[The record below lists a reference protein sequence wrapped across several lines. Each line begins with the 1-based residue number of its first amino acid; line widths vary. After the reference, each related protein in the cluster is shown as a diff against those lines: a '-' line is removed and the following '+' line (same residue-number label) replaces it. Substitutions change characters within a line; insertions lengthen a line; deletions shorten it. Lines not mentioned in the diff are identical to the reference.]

1 MSDDDQSSEA
11 KGPRSLMLSSVLSS
25 DALAKL
31 RMHASI
37 GSQFRELALG
47 QSEGLRQAYVA
58 LQYPVIGD
66 SIAQIRALLNENPI
80 GSLMREM
87 QAAQEHMRAIP
98 TLRLDQFRTP
108 MSHEIG
114 SMLSKLQRNP
124 VAEWLRV
131 DQLRFQSNLSETLAA
146 IRQPYLNIGKE
157 ISSFTAAVELQS
169 IGLAVREGLSFNES
183 FAHTLRADLGDWR
196 DDTEEPADPI
206 DVESRAGLY
215 ADRGLQPEL
224 VAFPV
229 LTFSSLLEQAGLI
242 LPAVAGVAQAV
253 ASEEPL
259 ELTKAAYAWL
269 LHFEHA
275 IRHFINQAMTRA
287 VGPRW
292 IQQRVSAELIEKWK
306 AKQEAAL
313 AASMARPSLLDYA
326 DFMDYPQIITRK
338 DNWREVFKPVF
349 LREEHV
355 RESFHRLKPVRNA
368 TMHAGL
374 ITQQDLLFLC
384 VEIHRLTSAMRS

>member
-1 MSDDDQSSEA
+1 M
-11 KGPRSLMLSSVLSS
+11 
-25 DALAKL
+25 AKL
-31 RMHASI
+31 RMQTSI
-37 GSQFRELALG
+37 GQQFRELALG
-47 QSEGLRQAYVA
+47 QSEGLRQAYKA
-58 LQYPVIGD
+58 LQYPAIGD
-66 SIAQIRALLNENPI
+66 SIAQLRALLNENPI
-80 GSLMREM
+80 GSLMRKM
-87 QAAQEHMRAIP
+87 QAAQDHMRAIP

-114 SMLSKLQRNP
+114 SMLSQLQRNP
-124 VAEWLRV
+124 VAEWLQV
-131 DQLRFQSNLSETLAA
+131 DQLRFQSDLRDALAA
-146 IRQPYLNIGKE
+146 IRQPYLNIGNE
-157 ISSFTAAVELQS
+157 VRSFTAAAELQS
-169 IGLAVREGLSFNES
+169 IGLAVREGLSFDES
-183 FAHTLRADLGDWR
+183 FVHSLRADLGDWR
-196 DDTEEPADPI
+196 DDIEEPEDAI
-206 DVESRAGLY
+206 EVENRTGLY

-224 VAFPV
+224 VAFPA

-242 LPAVAGVAQAV
+242 LPAVTEVAQGV
-253 ASEEPL
+253 TSEEPL
-259 ELTKAAYAWL
+259 EWTKSAYAWL

-275 IRHFINQAMTRA
+275 IRHFINQAMTRT

-292 IQQRVSAELIEKWK
+292 IQQRVSAELMEKWK

-368 TMHAGL
+368 TMHAGVM
-374 ITQQDLLFLC
+374 TQQDLLFLC
-384 VEIHRLTSAMRS
+384 VEIHRLMNAMRS